1 MNSYYKIALAGLLH
15 DIGKFYQRA
24 GKGKNL
30 PYQEFK
36 YQHALYTYQWFED
49 PEIKPSLSKAF
60 NDIDEI
66 KVWASRHHNPEDS
79 LESKVLQKADH
90 LSSEERE
97 KEKEDEFNLLHTVF
111 ERVSF
116 IEDSKKEDD
125 LEFWGYYKLKPLD
138 FENLEDTIFPVI
150 IQRTAKTG
158 KLANPSDERKIREE
172 ESKYPE
178 LYKKFL
184 EDFKKINHFKEERA
198 FNFIYYLLQKYLW
211 CVPASKY
218 DKERG
223 SRHYPDISLFDH
235 SRVLSAIAVCL
246 YDYKKY
252 KQEKSQYNLN
262 DEKEEVID
270 EKEKI
275 FLLYE
280 AEISGIQKFIYKV
293 SKIDVEKEGFSVP
306 KELRGRSF
314 FVSILPELLSRYILN
329 KLNYPITNILY
340 SGGGKFQLLLPN
352 TSKVKDILK
361 EFKNELSEFLHKEF
375 HLDLSIVSGQT
386 ELSQEHLKGDKLRE
400 AITNLQIS
408 IDEDKKR
415 KAKKL
420 LTKDFE
426 DGLHV
431 CKSCKSLPR
440 KEKEDICK
448 WCNTFN
454 ELGAKLARH
463 EKLFII
469 YQFENVNEKSDLE
482 FGKFG
487 KVYLFN
493 EPEPEIMTKAKEV
506 LNLNSTKLAEEGH
519 TNGFKFIANIVPT
532 LTYEV
537 KDYLLK
543 YADLEEKER
552 EELKSQPTNS
562 ILPLNYIAE
571 FAKGDKKLA
580 VLRADV
586 DNLGLIFSDG
596 LRRYTISR
604 IATLSRMLDLFFTG
618 YISIL
623 INKVSDDYAKREL
636 GDTNLKAK
644 PKLIYTV
651 YAGGD
656 DLFLIGPY
664 NLILDFVVELRKK
677 FYKYT
682 ANNTDFG
689 ISGGIPIVGSKVSLE
704 YMAKIS
710 EEMESISKSA
720 IFTTRNKQNYLK
732 DAITIFEK
740 SFKYSSE
747 IKGYNTYNQRI
758 FGNEELSK
766 LYKKTQDDNYVNFET
781 ILSIANKIAEYMEEK
796 KISRALAY
804 RLLSLHRVYVSEDG
818 KIDPVIYPK
827 IFYQIGRNVKDEN
840 VRNLLEEWLL
850 RKGYSYGEDSISKEN
865 AIKNLD
871 VILSIALM
879 KTRGGKKDD

>member
-1 MNSYYKIALAGLLH
+1 MIIN
-15 DIGKFYQRA
+15 
-24 GKGKNL
+24 
-30 PYQEFK
+30 
-36 YQHALYTYQWFED
+36 
-49 PEIKPSLSKAF
+49 
-60 NDIDEI
+60 
-66 KVWASRHHNPEDS
+66 
-79 LESKVLQKADH
+79 QK
-90 LSSEERE
+90 
-97 KEKEDEFNLLHTVF
+97 
-111 ERVSF
+111 
-116 IEDSKKEDD
+116 
-125 LEFWGYYKLKPLD
+125 
-138 FENLEDTIFPVI
+138 TI
-150 IQRTAKTG
+150 R
-158 KLANPSDERKIREE
+158 
-172 ESKYPE
+172 
-178 LYKKFL
+178 
-184 EDFKKINHFKEERA
+184 
-198 FNFIYYLLQKYLW
+198 
-211 CVPASKY
+211 
-218 DKERG
+218 
-223 SRHYPDISLFDH
+223 
-235 SRVLSAIAVCL
+235 
-246 YDYKKY
+246 
-252 KQEKSQYNLN
+252 LN
-262 DEKEEVID
+262 D

-352 TSKVKDILK
+352 TERVKDILK
-361 EFKNELSEFLHKEF
+361 EFKDKLSEYLHREF

-426 DGLHV
+426 DGDRV

-448 WCNTFN
+448 WCNAFN
-454 ELGAKLARH
+454 ELGEKLARH
-463 EKLFII
+463 KELFII
-469 YQFENVNEKSDLE
+469 YQFENTNGKLEPDLD
-482 FGKFG
+482 FGEFG

-493 EPEPEIMTKAKEV
+493 KPDSEIKKKAKEI
-506 LNLNSTKLAEEGH
+506 LNLNSTKLAEEGY
-519 TNGFKFIANIVPT
+519 TNGFKFIANIVPI
-532 LTYEV
+532 LTDEV
-537 KDYLLK
+537 RDYLLK
-543 YADLEEKER
+543 YADLEETEKK
-552 EELKSQPTNS
+552 ELKELPKNS

-623 INKVSDDYAKREL
+623 INKVSDDYIQKEL
-636 GDTNLKAK
+636 GNTSLKAK

-664 NLILDFVVELRKK
+664 NLILHFVVRLRKK

-720 IFTTRNKQNYLK
+720 IFTTKNKQNYLK

-747 IKGYNTYNQRI
+747 IKGYNTYNQRM
-758 FGNEELSK
+758 FGNEDLSK
-766 LYKKTQDDNYVNFET
+766 LYKKPPYDNYVNFET
-781 ILSIANKIAEYMEEK
+781 ILSISNEIAKCMERK
-796 KISRALAY
+796 DVSRALTY

-827 IFYQIGRNVKDEN
+827 IFYQIGRNVKEEK

-850 RKGYSYGEDSISKEN
+850 RKGYSYSEDFISKEN
-865 AIKNLD
+865 VIRNLD

>member
-1 MNSYYKIALAGLLH
+1 
-15 DIGKFYQRA
+15 
-24 GKGKNL
+24 
-30 PYQEFK
+30 
-36 YQHALYTYQWFED
+36 
-49 PEIKPSLSKAF
+49 
-60 NDIDEI
+60 
-66 KVWASRHHNPEDS
+66 
-79 LESKVLQKADH
+79 
-90 LSSEERE
+90 
-97 KEKEDEFNLLHTVF
+97 
-111 ERVSF
+111 
-116 IEDSKKEDD
+116 
-125 LEFWGYYKLKPLD
+125 
-138 FENLEDTIFPVI
+138 
-150 IQRTAKTG
+150 
-158 KLANPSDERKIREE
+158 
-172 ESKYPE
+172 
-178 LYKKFL
+178 
-184 EDFKKINHFKEERA
+184 
-198 FNFIYYLLQKYLW
+198 
-211 CVPASKY
+211 
-218 DKERG
+218 
-223 SRHYPDISLFDH
+223 
-235 SRVLSAIAVCL
+235 VCL

-270 EKEKI
+270 EKEKV

-361 EFKNELSEFLHKEF
+361 EFKNELSKYLHKEF

-386 ELSQEHLKGDKLRE
+386 ELSQKDLKENKLRE

-415 KAKKL
+415 KVKEL

-426 DGLHV
+426 TDGFHV

-454 ELGAKLARH
+454 ELGAKLAKYER
-463 EKLFII
+463 LFII
-469 YQFENVNEKSDLE
+469 YQFEDINKKPDLD

-487 KVYLFN
+487 KVYLLDK
-493 EPEPEIMTKAKEV
+493 PESEIKEKAKEI

-519 TNGFKFIANIVPT
+519 TNGFKFIANIVPI
-532 LTYEV
+532 LTNEV

-543 YADLEEKER
+543 YADLEEKDKKEL
-552 EELKSQPTNS
+552 EELSDNPTNNP

-623 INKVSDDYAKREL
+623 INKVSDDYTKREL
-636 GDTNLKAK
+636 GNTNLKTE
-644 PKLIYTV
+644 LIYTV

-689 ISGGIPIVGSKVSLE
+689 ISGGIAIVGSKVNIE

-720 IFTTRNKQNYLK
+720 IFTTKNKQNYLK

-747 IKGYNTYNQRI
+747 IKGYSTYNQKI
-758 FGNEELSK
+758 FGDKELSN
-766 LYKKTQDDNYVNFET
+766 LYKKPQDDNYVNFET

-796 KISRALAY
+796 RISRALAY

-827 IFYQIGRNVKDEN
+827 IFYQIGRNVKDEK
-840 VRNLLEEWLL
+840 VRNLLVEWLL
-850 RKGYSYGEDSISKEN
+850 RKGYSYGLDSLSKEN
-865 AIKNLD
+865 VIRNLD
-871 VILSIALM
+871 AILSIALM

>member
-1 MNSYYKIALAGLLH
+1 
-15 DIGKFYQRA
+15 
-24 GKGKNL
+24 
-30 PYQEFK
+30 
-36 YQHALYTYQWFED
+36 
-49 PEIKPSLSKAF
+49 
-60 NDIDEI
+60 
-66 KVWASRHHNPEDS
+66 
-79 LESKVLQKADH
+79 
-90 LSSEERE
+90 
-97 KEKEDEFNLLHTVF
+97 
-111 ERVSF
+111 
-116 IEDSKKEDD
+116 
-125 LEFWGYYKLKPLD
+125 LD

-158 KLANPSDERKIREE
+158 KLANPSDEKRIREE
-172 ESKYPE
+172 ESKYSE

-184 EDFKKINHFKEERA
+184 EDFKKINYFKEEQA

-211 CVPASKY
+211 CVPASIY

-223 SRHYPDISLFDH
+223 SKHYPDISLFDH

-246 YDYKKY
+246 YDYK
-252 KQEKSQYNLN
+252 QEEPQYNLN
-262 DEKEEVID
+262 D

-280 AEISGIQKFIYKV
+280 AEISGIQKFVYKV

-329 KLNYPITNILY
+329 KLDYPITNILY

-352 TSKVKDILK
+352 TERVKNILQ
-361 EFKNELSEFLHKEF
+361 EFKDELSEYLHREF

-400 AITNLQIS
+400 VITNLQIS

-415 KAKKL
+415 KAKEL
-420 LTKDFE
+420 LTKEFE
-426 DGLHV
+426 DGFHV

-454 ELGAKLARH
+454 ELGEKLARH

-469 YQFENVNEKSDLE
+469 YQFENVNEKPDLD

-487 KVYLFN
+487 KVYLLD
-493 EPEPEIMTKAKEV
+493 EPEPEIMTKAKEI
-506 LNLNSTKLAEEGH
+506 LNLNSTKLAEEGY

-552 EELKSQPTNS
+552 GELENQPTNS

-623 INKVSDDYAKREL
+623 INKVSEDYIQKEL
-636 GDTNLKAK
+636 GNTNLKAK

-664 NLILDFVVELRKK
+664 NLILDFAVELRKK

-710 EEMESISKSA
+710 EEMESISKST
-720 IFTTRNKQNYLK
+720 IFTKNKQNYLK

-766 LYKKTQDDNYVNFET
+766 LYKKPSYDNYVNFET
-781 ILSIANKIAEYMEEK
+781 ILNIANEIAKHMERK
-796 KISRALAY
+796 DISRALAY

-818 KIDPVIYPK
+818 MIDPVIYPK
-827 IFYQIGRNVKDEN
+827 IFYQIGRNVKDEK
-840 VRNLLEEWLL
+840 VRNSLEEWLL
-850 RKGYSYGEDSISKEN
+850 RKGYSYGEDFISKEN
-865 AIKNLD
+865 VIRNLD
-871 VILSIALM
+871 AILSITLM
-879 KTRGGKKDD
+879 KTRGGKKDDWGKKRFRCTQGIGRNF

>member
-1 MNSYYKIALAGLLH
+1 M
-15 DIGKFYQRA
+15 
-24 GKGKNL
+24 
-30 PYQEFK
+30 
-36 YQHALYTYQWFED
+36 
-49 PEIKPSLSKAF
+49 
-60 NDIDEI
+60 
-66 KVWASRHHNPEDS
+66 
-79 LESKVLQKADH
+79 
-90 LSSEERE
+90 
-97 KEKEDEFNLLHTVF
+97 
-111 ERVSF
+111 
-116 IEDSKKEDD
+116 
-125 LEFWGYYKLKPLD
+125 
-138 FENLEDTIFPVI
+138 
-150 IQRTAKTG
+150 
-158 KLANPSDERKIREE
+158 
-172 ESKYPE
+172 
-178 LYKKFL
+178 
-184 EDFKKINHFKEERA
+184 
-198 FNFIYYLLQKYLW
+198 
-211 CVPASKY
+211 
-218 DKERG
+218 
-223 SRHYPDISLFDH
+223 
-235 SRVLSAIAVCL
+235 
-246 YDYKKY
+246 
-252 KQEKSQYNLN
+252 
-262 DEKEEVID
+262 
-270 EKEKI
+270 
-275 FLLYE
+275 
-280 AEISGIQKFIYKV
+280 
-293 SKIDVEKEGFSVP
+293 
-306 KELRGRSF
+306 
-314 FVSILPELLSRYILN
+314 
-329 KLNYPITNILY
+329 
-340 SGGGKFQLLLPN
+340 
-352 TSKVKDILK
+352 
-361 EFKNELSEFLHKEF
+361 
-375 HLDLSIVSGQT
+375 SGQT

-415 KAKKL
+415 KSKKL

-426 DGLHV
+426 DGFHV

-469 YQFENVNEKSDLE
+469 YQFENTNGKPDLD
-482 FGKFG
+482 FGEFG

-493 EPEPEIMTKAKEV
+493 KPEPEIMTKAKEI
-506 LNLNSTKLAEEGH
+506 LNLNSTKLAEEGY

-537 KDYLLK
+537 RDYLLK
-543 YADLEEKER
+543 YADLEEKDKK
-552 EELKSQPTNS
+552 ELKELPENS

-623 INKVSDDYAKREL
+623 INKVSEDYMQKEL
-636 GDTNLKAK
+636 GNTSLKTD
-644 PKLIYTV
+644 LIYTV

-664 NLILDFVVELRKK
+664 NLILDFVVELRRK

-720 IFTTRNKQNYLK
+720 IFTTKNKQNYLK

-747 IKGYNTYNQRI
+747 LKGYNTYNQRI
-758 FGNEELSK
+758 FSNEELSK
-766 LYKKTQDDNYVNFET
+766 HYKKTPYDNYVNFET
-781 ILSIANKIAEYMEEK
+781 ILSIADKIAEHMVRK
-796 KISRALAY
+796 DISRALAY

-827 IFYQIGRNVKDEN
+827 IFYQIGRNVKDEK
-840 VRNLLEEWLL
+840 VRNSLEEWLL

-865 AIKNLD
+865 LIRNLD

-879 KTRGGKKDD
+879 KTRGGKKDG

>member
-24 GKGKNL
+24 GKGKNQS
-30 PYQEFK
+30 YQEFK
-36 YQHALYTYQWFED
+36 YQHALFTHQWFED

-66 KVWASRHHNPEDS
+66 KVLAAKHHNPEDS

-125 LEFWGYYKLKPLD
+125 LEFWGYYRLKPLD

-158 KLANPSDERKIREE
+158 KLANPSDEKKIREE
-172 ESKYPE
+172 ERKYPE
-178 LYKKFL
+178 LYKQFL
-184 EDFKKINHFKEERA
+184 EDFKKINHFKEEQA

-211 CVPASKY
+211 CVPASIY

-246 YDYKKY
+246 YDYK
-252 KQEKSQYNLN
+252 QENPDYDLN
-262 DEKEEVID
+262 DKGEKNS
-270 EKEKI
+270 KEKNI

-280 AEISGIQKFIYKV
+280 AEIGGIQKFIYKV
-293 SKIDVEKEGFSVP
+293 SKIDVEEKGFSVP
-306 KELRGRSF
+306 KEFRGRSF

-329 KLNYPITNILY
+329 KLDYPITNILY

-352 TSKVKDILK
+352 TNKVKNILK
-361 EFKNELSEFLHKEF
+361 EFKDELSEYLHKEF

-386 ELSQEHLKGDKLRE
+386 ELSQEYLKGDKLRE

-415 KAKKL
+415 KAKNL

-426 DGLHV
+426 DGFHV

-454 ELGAKLARH
+454 ELGAKLAKH

-469 YQFENVNEKSDLE
+469 YQFEDINKEPDLD

-487 KVYLFN
+487 KVYLLD
-493 EPEPEIMTKAKEV
+493 EPKPEIMTKAKEI
-506 LNLNSTKLAEEGH
+506 LNLNSTKLAEEGY

-543 YADLEEKER
+543 YADLEKKER
-552 EELKSQPTNS
+552 EELENQPINS

-623 INKVSDDYAKREL
+623 INKVSEDYAKREL
-636 GDTNLKAK
+636 GNTNLKT
-644 PKLIYTV
+644 KLIYTV

-710 EEMESISKSA
+710 EEMESISKST
-720 IFTTRNKQNYLK
+720 IFTKNKQNYLK

-747 IKGYNTYNQRI
+747 IKGYSTYNQRI

-766 LYKKTQDDNYVNFET
+766 LYKKPSYDNYVNFET
-781 ILSIANKIAEYMEEK
+781 ILNIANEIAKYMK
-796 KISRALAY
+796 RKDISRALAY

-827 IFYQIGRNVKDEN
+827 IFYQIGRNVKDGK
-840 VRNLLEEWLL
+840 VRNSLEEWLL
-850 RKGYSYGEDSISKEN
+850 RKGYSYGEDFISKEN
-865 AIKNLD
+865 VIRNLD

>member
-1 MNSYYKIALAGLLH
+1 MNNYYKIALAGLLH

-24 GKGKNL
+24 GKGKNQ

-36 YQHALYTYQWFED
+36 YQHALFTHQWFED
-49 PEIKPSLSKAF
+49 PEIKSSLSKAF
-60 NDIDEI
+60 SNIDEI
-66 KVWASRHHNPEDS
+66 GTLASKHHKPDNS

-116 IEDSKKEDD
+116 IEDSEKEDD

-138 FENLEDTIFPVI
+138 FENLEDVIFPVI

-158 KLANPSDERKIREE
+158 KLADLSDEKKIRAE
-172 ESKYPE
+172 ESKYSG

-184 EDFKKINHFKEERA
+184 EDFKKINYFKEEQA

-246 YDYKKY
+246 YDYK
-252 KQEKSQYNLN
+252 QEKPQYNLN
-262 DEKEEVID
+262 DEKEKV
-270 EKEKI
+270 

-329 KLNYPITNILY
+329 KLDYPITNILY

-352 TSKVKDILK
+352 TNKVKNILQ
-361 EFKNELSEFLHKEF
+361 EFKDELSEYLHREF

-415 KAKKL
+415 KVKEL

-426 DGLHV
+426 TDGFHV

-454 ELGAKLARH
+454 ELGAKLAKH

-469 YQFENVNEKSDLE
+469 YQFEDMNKEPDLD

-487 KVYLFN
+487 RVYLLD
-493 EPEPEIMTKAKEV
+493 EPESKIMTKAKEV
-506 LNLNSTKLAEEGH
+506 LNLNSTKLAEEGY

-537 KDYLLK
+537 RDYLLK

-552 EELKSQPTNS
+552 EELKNQPINS

-623 INKVSDDYAKREL
+623 INKVSEDYAKREL
-636 GDTNLKAK
+636 GNTNLKAK
-644 PKLIYTV
+644 PRLIYTV

-720 IFTTRNKQNYLK
+720 IFTTKNKQNYLK

-747 IKGYNTYNQRI
+747 IKGYSTYNQRI
-758 FGNEELSK
+758 FGDKELSK
-766 LYKKTQDDNYVNFET
+766 LYKKPQDDNYVNFET
-781 ILSIANKIAEYMEEK
+781 ILSISNKIAEYIEK
-796 KISRALAY
+796 KDMSRALAY

-818 KIDPVIYPK
+818 KIDPIIYPK
-827 IFYQIGRNVKDEN
+827 IFYQIGRNVKNES
-840 VRNLLEEWLL
+840 VRNLLVEWLL
-850 RKGYSYGEDSISKEN
+850 RKGYSYGEDSLSKEN
-865 AIKNLD
+865 VIRNLD

-879 KTRGGKKDD
+879 KTRGGKKDDWGKK